1 MSHDFPSMLVVQ
13 QRFESTPPV
22 DFEAVVSSGFGSIKP
37 RLKPGMSVAVGVGSR
52 GISNLSNIVSLVIDE
67 LKKAGTNPF
76 IIPAMGSHGGATPE
90 GQLALLAG
98 YGVTEGS
105 MGVPIRSSM
114 EVAPLG
120 VSAAGQEV
128 HWSREAIAADGV
140 FVINRVKPHTDFN
153 GVMGSGLTKMLVV
166 GLGKHTGASAYHAGA
181 LTLGYEESLEDL
193 ARVIFDKAP
202 ILGGVALVDNAT
214 HSIAR
219 LEVVPAEDISAREPE
234 LCTEAHRLMPVLPFD
249 EIDLLIVDQMGKNIS
264 GTGMDTNVICRGVHG
279 FHLTPGQSPDKPF
292 IWRIFVRGLTP
303 ETHGNAIGIG
313 MAEATTS
320 RLIAEV
326 DAEAMRTNAITARS
340 VQCSK
345 LPMDFETDAVAIRA
359 MLASLPDPDSAK
371 ARIVRIRDTL
381 SLGRIEVSSALEDEV
396 TGHTSLEALGQ
407 AAPMAF
413 DDRGNLKP
421 LGQA

>member
-1 MSHDFPSMLVVQ
+1 MSFDFPSMLGVQ

-22 DFEAVVSSGFGSIKP
+22 DLGSAVSGGLESIKP

-52 GISNLSNIVSLVIDE
+52 GISNLSEIVLLVIAE

-76 IIPAMGSHGGATPE
+76 IIPAMGSHGGASAE
-90 GQLALLAG
+90 GQLELLAG
-98 YGVTEGS
+98 YGVTEES
-105 MGVPIRSSM
+105 MEVPIRPSM

-120 VSAAGQEV
+120 VSASGREV
-128 HWSREAIAADGV
+128 LWSREAIAADGV
-140 FVINRVKPHTDFN
+140 VVINRVKPHTDFN

-166 GLGKHTGASAYHAGA
+166 GLGKHAGASAYHAGA

-202 ILGGVALVDNAT
+202 VLGGVALIENAMHDT
-214 HSIAR
+214 AR
-219 LEVVPAEDISAREPE
+219 LEVVPAEAIPAREPE
-234 LCTEAHRLMPVLPFD
+234 LCVEAKHLMPTLPFD
-249 EIDLLIVDQMGKNIS
+249 EIDLLIVDRIGKNIS
-264 GTGMDTNVICRGVHG
+264 GTGMDTNVIGRGVHG
-279 FHLTPGQSPDKPF
+279 FHLTPGESPDNPF

-326 DAEAMRTNAITARS
+326 DAEAMRTNVITARS
-340 VQCSK
+340 VQCAK
-345 LPMDFETDAVAIRA
+345 LPMDFATDAEAIQA
-359 MLASLPDPDSAK
+359 MLASLPDSSPAK
-371 ARIVRIRDTL
+371 ARVVRIRDTL
-381 SLGRIEVSSALEDEV
+381 TLDQFEISGALLEAASEIPALEP
-396 TGHTSLEALGQ
+396 LGQ

-413 DDRGNLKP
+413 GSDGNLNP
-421 LGQA
+421 LGQV